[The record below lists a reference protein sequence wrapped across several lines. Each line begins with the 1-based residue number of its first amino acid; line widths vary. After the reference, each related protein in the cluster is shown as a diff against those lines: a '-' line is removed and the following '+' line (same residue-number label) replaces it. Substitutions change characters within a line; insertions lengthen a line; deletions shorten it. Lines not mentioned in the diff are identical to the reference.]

1 MNTKNKFFITTPIY
15 YVTAKP
21 HLGSLYSTLI
31 ADVLARWHKLL
42 GNKTFFLTGTDEHGQ
57 KIAQAAQA
65 AGKEPKEFVDQFIDA
80 YKQLWKEYDL
90 DYNYFIRTT
99 DTYHVKAVQDWITSL
114 IEKGDIYKDY
124 YRGWYCTPCEAF
136 VVEEPSLDQTEQG
149 PLCPVCKR
157 VTVFV
162 SEESYFFR
170 LSAYQDKL
178 LAFYQEHPEF
188 IVPKER
194 ANEVIS
200 FVKSGLKDLSISR
213 TTVKW
218 GIPFPGDAMHVTYVW
233 ADALNNYITAVGYGQ
248 KEKQTEFSYWW
259 PADVHVLG
267 KDIVRFH
274 AVYWPAFLMAS
285 GLALPKQL
293 LVHGW
298 IKVGEQKMSKSLGN
312 IVDPQWLAQTYG
324 VDQMRYYLMRQ
335 MSISQDTQFD
345 IADIEQRISADLAN
359 DLGNLVNRM
368 LVLAEKYKV
377 SPVNP
382 PAVWSEA
389 SYHLQVAGVEMIREF
404 QEYMKEFQVHMAL
417 ASLWKFISQANAY
430 FHSQEP
436 WKLAKTNPEKFVEVI
451 SAVCHSLHM
460 ISVLLWP
467 VMPHKTQDI
476 LKSIGMNTALPD
488 NVLKH
493 ISEWN
498 KSFVLTQIPTLFEK
512 PQSKTVENN
521 MQKEEME
528 KKEEQNIDISDFAK
542 VKLVV
547 GTIEGCE
554 EVPKSNKLYKLLV
567 NFGDK
572 GKRTILSGV
581 RQHFTPEQL
590 VGKQGVFVYNL
601 APRVMM
607 GVESQGMMLFAPN
620 EQDKLQ
626 LISPE
631 HPVPNGTE
639 LR

>member
-42 GNKTFFLTGTDEHGQ
+42 GKKTFFLTGTDEHGQ

-65 AGKEPKEFVDQFIDA
+65 ANKEPKEFVDQFIDA
-80 YKQLWKEYDL
+80 YKQLWKDYDL
-90 DYNYFIRTT
+90 AYDFFIRTT
-99 DTYHVKAVQDWITSL
+99 DQYHVKAVQDWIIQL
-114 IEKGDIYKDY
+114 MEKGDIYKDY

-157 VTVFV
+157 VTVLV

-170 LSAYQDKL
+170 LSAYQDRL
-178 LAFYQEHPEF
+178 LALYQEHPEF

-248 KEKQTEFSYWW
+248 KEKQQDFAYWW
-259 PADVHVLG
+259 PAEVHVLG

-368 LVLAEKYKV
+368 LVLAEKYNI
-377 SPVNP
+377 SQIEAPII
-382 PAVWSEA
+382 WSQAAADLQAA
-389 SYHLQVAGVEMIREF
+389 SLELIDIYKAYMDDF
-404 QEYMKEFQVHMAL
+404 QIHMAL
-417 ASLWKFISQANAY
+417 SSLWKFIGQANGY
-430 FHSQEP
+430 FHAQEP
-436 WKLAKTNPEKFVEVI
+436 WKLAKTNTEQFVQVL
-451 SAVCHSLHM
+451 SAVCHSLYTVS
-460 ISVLLWP
+460 ILLSP
-467 VMPHKTQDI
+467 VMPHKTKEI
-476 LKSIGMNTALPD
+476 LKSIGMDKALPD
-488 NVLKH
+488 HALKH
-493 ISEWN
+493 IVEWN

-512 PQSKTVENN
+512 PQPKTTETA
-521 MQKEEME
+521 MQKEEIME
-528 KKEEQNIDISDFAK
+528 TSEYIDIGDVAK
-542 VKLVV
+542 VQLVV
-547 GTIEGCE
+547 GTIEECQ
-554 EVPKSNKLYKLLV
+554 EVPKSSKLFQLRV

-572 GKRTILSGV
+572 GTRTVLSGV
-581 RQHFTPEQL
+581 RQHFSKEQL
-590 VGKQGVFVYNL
+590 IGKQGVFVYNL
-601 APRVMM
+601 APRAMM
-607 GVESQGMMLFAPN
+607 GIESQGMMLFAPN

-626 LISPE
+626 LITPE
-631 HPVPNGTE
+631 HPVPNGTV

>member
-15 YVTAKP
+15 YVTARP

-65 AGKEPKEFVDQFIDA
+65 AGKEPKAFVDQFIDA

-99 DTYHVKAVQDWITSL
+99 DTYHVKAVQDWITRL
-114 IEKGDIYKDY
+114 MEKGDIYKDY
-124 YRGWYCTPCEAF
+124 YKGWYCTPCEAF
-136 VVEEPSLDQTEQG
+136 VVEEPATDQVAQG
-149 PLCPVCKR
+149 PLCPVCNR
-157 VTVFV
+157 VTMFV

-200 FVKSGLKDLSISR
+200 FVKSGLNDLSISR

-248 KEKQTEFSYWW
+248 KEKQEEFSYWW

-324 VDQMRYYLMRQ
+324 VDQIRYYLMRQ

-345 IADIEQRISADLAN
+345 IADIEQRITADLAN

-368 LVLAEKYKV
+368 LILAEKYKI
-377 SPVNP
+377 SQVNP
-382 PAVWSEA
+382 VPVWSEA
-389 SYHLQVAGVEMIREF
+389 SYHLQAACSDMIREF
-404 QEYMKEFQVHMAL
+404 QGYMKDFQIHMAL
-417 ASLWKFISQANAY
+417 SSLWKFISQSNAY
-430 FHSQEP
+430 FHAQEP
-436 WKLAKTNPEKFVEVI
+436 WKLAKTNPEKFVEVL
-451 SAVCHSLHM
+451 SAVCHSLYATS
-460 ISVLLWP
+460 ILLGP
-467 VMPHKTQDI
+467 VMPHKTLEI
-476 LKSIGMNTALPD
+476 LKSVGMTNDLPA
-488 NVLKH
+488 NALKH
-493 ISEWN
+493 IAEWN

-512 PQSKTVENN
+512 PQPKVMEDS
-521 MQKEEME
+521 MQQEEIA
-528 KKEEQNIDISDFAK
+528 KKEESNIDINDFSK

-572 GKRTILSGV
+572 GKRTVLSGV
-581 RQHFTPEQL
+581 RQHFAPEQL

-601 APRVMM
+601 APRPMM